1 VQHEIR
7 QSTFRLRGS
16 ARRLDAQQPDTS
28 DGLHL
33 ERAAIDDGR
42 DEHRLRP
49 LARYLKLRNS
59 HDRDQ
64 ASTHYLHWQSLLP

>member
-16 ARRLDAQQPDTS
+16 SRRLDTQQPDTS

-42 DEHRLRP
+42 DERRLRP
-49 LARYLKLRNS
+49 LERHLKLRNG